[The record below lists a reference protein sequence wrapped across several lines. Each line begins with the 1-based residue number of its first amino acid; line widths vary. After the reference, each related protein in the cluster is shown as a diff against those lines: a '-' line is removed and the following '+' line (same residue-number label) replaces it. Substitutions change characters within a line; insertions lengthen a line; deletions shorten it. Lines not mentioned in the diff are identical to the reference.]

1 MISILSLFSSI
12 VWQMLTSFKSI
23 QEHYNNN
30 SKSAIRDLANS
41 KFNAGK
47 EHIWDEIQTSCKRLL
62 TSVDLGKCNY
72 DQLLLIL
79 IIGRRL
85 TDIGTEFTKSE
96 SIPLQ
101 SVLKEAALSFFYS
114 FHQNKID
121 DLKMF
126 LTNEA
131 WEPCPIR
138 SDFDYSQLKEFKVG
152 LFELYFNFKGSG
164 LGSKFSCNHNFL

>member
-41 KFNAGK
+41 KFNSGK

-85 TDIGTEFTKSE
+85 TDIGSEFTKSE

-138 SDFDYSQLKEFKVG
+138 SDFDYSQLKEFKVIRVSNLDG
-152 LFELYFNFKGSG
+152 CDIAL
-164 LGSKFSCNHNFL
+164 SKEGKRHNFL